1 MLFSTVFAIELWNF
15 HKLSDSGK
23 NEFLPKKIGDS
34 VTNFHSIANFTGL
47 PGLYATA
54 ISSYS
59 FWATWLKLHIY
70 VPRHTVKIFYW
81 GFFDILPVS
90 IFIPNYN
97 IYIEKSKKIAIFQN
111 FYNKKNCY
119 RQNIKK
125 PSIKYLHNI
134 SRNINVKFEPCSSKT
149 VGGDG
154 CSVMQG
160 VVLR

>member
-1 MLFSTVFAIELWNF
+1 MRFESFCLKYEFWNIIKNVAIKINNVFRLFCWLRIPPPLPWLFSTVFAIELWNF

-90 IFIPNYN
+90 IFIPN
-97 IYIEKSKKIAIFQN
+97 
-111 FYNKKNCY
+111 
-119 RQNIKK
+119 
-125 PSIKYLHNI
+125 
-134 SRNINVKFEPCSSKT
+134 
-149 VGGDG
+149 
-154 CSVMQG
+154 
-160 VVLR
+160 

>member
-1 MLFSTVFAIELWNF
+1 MIFSLYLDSFWPRNEFIGNFNEIYCKTWWKTVSLFFLGHTVHFKDTPLSLLFSTVFAIELWNF

-54 ISSYS
+54 YSSYS

-81 GFFDILPVS
+81 GLFDILPVS
-90 IFIPNYN
+90 ISIPNYN
-97 IYIEKSKKIAIFQN
+97 IYIEKSKK
-111 FYNKKNCY
+111 
-119 RQNIKK
+119 
-125 PSIKYLHNI
+125 
-134 SRNINVKFEPCSSKT
+134 
-149 VGGDG
+149 
-154 CSVMQG
+154 
-160 VVLR
+160 